1 VCAAVRIVGCKWRTP
16 APTYLIA
23 RYLWGFGEFDEFFRT
38 CFTECIV
45 LHLELKPHA
54 SDFDDTKSTF
64 QLHRFDFTT
73 APMRLELHI
82 FFVSGASVT
91 PPIRRAVSK
100 SVVRLRQ
107 AFGRRRAITHAL
119 NHGRQPA
126 KRRPER
132 QVTLLQSA
140 MRQCAPAQFSRI

>member
-1 VCAAVRIVGCKWRTP
+1 MLPILMTQNQHFNCTDL
-16 APTYLIA
+16 TL
-23 RYLWGFGEFDEFFRT
+23 
-38 CFTECIV
+38 
-45 LHLELKPHA
+45 
-54 SDFDDTKSTF
+54 
-64 QLHRFDFTT
+64 QLHRCVWSCT
-73 APMRLELHI
+73 

-91 PPIRRAVSK
+91 PPMRRAVSK
-100 SVVRLRQ
+100 PVVRLRQ